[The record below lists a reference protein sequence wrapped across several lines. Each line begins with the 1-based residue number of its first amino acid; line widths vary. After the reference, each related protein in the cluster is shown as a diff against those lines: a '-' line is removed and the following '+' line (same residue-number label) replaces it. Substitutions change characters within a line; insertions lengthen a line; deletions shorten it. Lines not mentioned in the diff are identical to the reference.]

1 MYSKHSVRQVNDRPS
16 RAKLLCSCS
25 FIAILTTGMPA
36 GTDAREI
43 GVTAAVRPQVH
54 GTPPEQEARIL
65 NVGVDLFANE
75 RIVTGKRG
83 QTHLLFV
90 DGSSLSIGPEAE
102 LTLDRFV
109 YDPET
114 KTGDLVVS
122 ASKGLMRF
130 VGGRLSKTKPVIF
143 KTPTSTIGIRGGVAM
158 MQFGNGQETPPSSP

>member
-75 RIVTGKRG
+75 RIVTG
-83 QTHLLFV
+83 
-90 DGSSLSIGPEAE
+90 
-102 LTLDRFV
+102 
-109 YDPET
+109 
-114 KTGDLVVS
+114 S
-122 ASKGLMRF
+122 A
-130 VGGRLSKTKPVIF
+130 GRPI
-143 KTPTSTIGIRGGVAM
+143 
-158 MQFGNGQETPPSSP
+158 